1 MRTITKESVKGES
14 VMMCDH
20 PNGDWAWKDRNENW
34 HLIRDGIELTEGLEA
49 KYVYSYPD
57 GAWEWE
63 DSFGNTHRE
72 KGEIWNT

>member
-34 HLIRDGIELTEGLEA
+34 HLIHRYGEELTVGLEA
-49 KYVYSYPD
+49 KDVHSYPD
-57 GAWEWE
+57 GGWAWL
-63 DSFGNTHRE
+63 DRAGNWHEVPT
-72 KGEIWNT
+72 GQF